1 MSLGERLK
9 NAREE
14 RGLTIDEIA
23 ARTYIRASHI
33 VALERNEFHLL
44 PPSRTR
50 YFVRDYAR
58 VLNLDPDIFLA
69 DLPDDVESPP
79 KAAPPP
85 PPAGSGK
92 PGAGRAR
99 PGGRMRSA
107 EAPKRDL
114 PPPTAVPDREDRSD
128 TEAQSTESEIPKS
141 TGRAA
146 MAERIR
152 RKAPRYSPI
161 DQGNPMLAR
170 GLIGIA
176 LLLIIGVGIWYLLAS
191 GDEGDDEG
199 VTLVSD
205 TAADS
210 PIRIIGEGGPGGPE
224 DTAATDVV
232 PAGDSLVLRGTFT
245 QRAWYSIS
253 MDGDREDQGTL
264 DSGEVREWRAL
275 ESFSIS
281 LGNAGGVR
289 FSINGKDVGTLG
301 PRGGTVRGR
310 VINAEGVQGGPTTTP
325 SERRSRSTSQRR
337 RSRSTTNG
345 DAESTVP
352 DLQPSEPRDGLGD

>member
-23 ARTYIRASHI
+23 ALTYIRANHI
-33 VALERNEFHLL
+33 GALERNEFHLL
-44 PPSRTR
+44 PPSRIR

-58 VLNLDPDIFLA
+58 VLNLDPDPFLA
-69 DLPDDVESPP
+69 ELPADLEAPP
-79 KAAPPP
+79 KVAPPP
-85 PPAGSGK
+85 PVSPGRPEGAPSRPEKKGRSIGWGEKKGKVSGK
-92 PGAGRAR
+92 PEREKESPQPIVR
-99 PGGRMRSA
+99 PAAA
-107 EAPKRDL
+107 ETKPGETR
-114 PPPTAVPDREDRSD
+114 PPLS
-128 TEAQSTESEIPKS
+128 
-141 TGRAA
+141 
-146 MAERIR
+146 ERIR

-176 LLLIIGVGIWYLLAS
+176 LLLIVAVGIWYLFAS
-191 GDEGDDEG
+191 GEEGEPEA
-199 VTLVSD
+199 VLVSD

-210 PIRIIGEGGPGGPE
+210 PIRIIGEE
-224 DTAATDVV
+224 DSVVSDDTTAGEVIPV
-232 PAGDSLVLRGTFT
+232 GDSLVLRGTFT

-253 MDGDREDQGTL
+253 MDGEREDQGTL
-264 DSGEVREWRAL
+264 DSGEVREWRAT

-310 VINAEGVQGGPTTTP
+310 VINAEGLQGGPTTTP
-325 SERRSRSTSQRR
+325 SERRSRSTTQRR
-337 RSRSTTNG
+337 RTRTAPADN
-345 DAESTVP
+345 APAVP
-352 DLQPSEPRDGLGD
+352 ELEPSEPRDGLE

>member
-58 VLNLDPDIFLA
+58 VLNLDPETFLA

-79 KAAPPP
+79 TASP
-85 PPAGSGK
+85 
-92 PGAGRAR
+92 
-99 PGGRMRSA
+99 
-107 EAPKRDL
+107 
-114 PPPTAVPDREDRSD
+114 PPPTAVPDQEDRSS
-128 TEAQSTESEIPKS
+128 TEAQVMESETS
-141 TGRAA
+141 RSAGRPAL
-146 MAERIR
+146 AERIR

-176 LLLIIGVGIWYLLAS
+176 LLLTIGVGIWYLLAS
-191 GDEGDDEG
+191 GEDTEDEG

-210 PIRIIGEGGPGGPE
+210 PIRIIGEGGPGGS
-224 DTAATDVV
+224 DTAATEAL

-310 VINAEGVQGGPTTTP
+310 VITAEGVQGGPTTTP

-337 RSRSTTNG
+337 RPRSTATD
-345 DAESTVP
+345 DAQSTVP